1 MDATNS
7 DTIAMVRRRLSAS
20 LAGLG
25 GLVKIV
31 ALVGLMFALVGAT
44 SGLEPPSTKMDEIAR
59 ADQPADMR
67 NDHVACDDSI
77 TCAPYI
83 VSLLAGSA
91 FLTLPNA
98 PVAVSRDRPFPRFM
112 SPQIDL
118 PPPRTTA

>member
-7 DTIAMVRRRLSAS
+7 DTMAIVRRRLFAF
-20 LAGLG
+20 LTGLVGLG
-25 GLVKIV
+25 KVV

-44 SGLEPPSTKMDEIAR
+44 GGLEPPSTKMNEIAR
-59 ADQPADMR
+59 ADQPADMT

-83 VSLLAGSA
+83 VSLLAGSS

-98 PVAVSRDRPFPRFM
+98 PVAESRDRPFPRFM